1 MISGYLR
8 RADRAASLLVDADAD
23 HDDDDERDD
32 DEGADGTNR
41 VRYERRA
48 TSMLR
53 LRTRR
58 CCGMCNRSSAAER
71 RRPSGGGRVR
81 AERSSKVNATQPGS
95 RRKNTERSET
105 GESGASEGSGA
116 ASKLFR
122 LALGAHSGSA
132 AITIDQ
138 SPPGSRST
146 RLTFLAAR
154 LSVAAGAHFPRR
166 RRRRQVSGHLASGR
180 AQANDSQR
188 ESRRQKW
195 KMFAAAAV
203 AGKVLRLAASAD

>member
-1 MISGYLR
+1 M
-8 RADRAASLLVDADAD
+8 LVDADAD
-23 HDDDDERDD
+23 HDDDDERD

-71 RRPSGGGRVR
+71 RRPSGGRVR

-122 LALGAHSGSA
+122 LALGARSGSA

>member
-23 HDDDDERDD
+23 HDDDDEHDD

-71 RRPSGGGRVR
+71 RRPSGGRVR
-81 AERSSKVNATQPGS
+81 AEGSSKVNATQPGS

-195 KMFAAAAV
+195 KMFAAAV